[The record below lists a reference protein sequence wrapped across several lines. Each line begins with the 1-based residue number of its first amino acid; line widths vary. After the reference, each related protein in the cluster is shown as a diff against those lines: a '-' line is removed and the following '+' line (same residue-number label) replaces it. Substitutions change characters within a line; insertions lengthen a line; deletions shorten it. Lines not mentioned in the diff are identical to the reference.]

1 MYRFRYYYKNGKNS
15 YQNIDEFD
23 SEIKQITHNNHFNT
37 SLDKKEL
44 HTFLELAMKEYEKN
58 FNDIYRIDIIDD
70 TDKILD
76 YIDKSECLVDG
87 KKGHL
92 LYDENSGE
100 VIDVKA
106 DKIYDSGLYR
116 FKYYYK
122 DGTTEISGC
131 YGTKPELMYNDFDGL
146 LDWDEF
152 DSLSEKNMTTKK
164 VLELAVKAYKGFLPD
179 FYRIEIIND
188 KTNKVIDYIDI
199 SEKQ

>member
-87 KKGHL
+87 KK
-92 LYDENSGE
+92 D
-100 VIDVKA
+100 I
-106 DKIYDSGLYR
+106 
-116 FKYYYK
+116 
-122 DGTTEISGC
+122 C
-131 YGTKPELMYNDFDGL
+131 YMI
-146 LDWDEF
+146 
-152 DSLSEKNMTTKK
+152 
-164 VLELAVKAYKGFLPD
+164 VV
-179 FYRIEIIND
+179 
-188 KTNKVIDYIDI
+188 YIDLSI
-199 SEKQ
+199 TIKMALPKLVAVMGQNQN